1 MPLTELM
8 NYFNDQ
14 LHTQTKISSLPKNG
28 FFKLNNG
35 FGARFGSLLITP
47 AFKKIIYKSEYLYG
61 FYGGLNVRS
70 TNGNKVNLDDIYL
83 SLDSKEQ
90 IIHLDRLSRTL
101 LSLNFLQQF
110 DQHQVKLFLPVH
122 PRHIASITEN
132 HGKIFEIILSD
143 CGLGP
148 NRVSLYTNFDFDS
161 DFTHF
166 DRALGSYKDKGY
178 SVGINIKSI
187 EDIEKLEKLQLSP
200 HYVILEKKI
209 ANYWSNKIKLKPSF
223 SHIQAILSGSDS
235 LTYLNTEIDLQI
247 IDQTDDAEQLI
258 RDIQSVVR

>member
-14 LHTQTKISSLPKNG
+14 LQVQTKLNSLPKNG

-35 FGARFGSLLITP
+35 FGARFGSLLINP
-47 AFKKIIYKSEYLYG
+47 VFKKIVYKSDYLYG
-61 FYGGLNVRS
+61 FYGGLNARS
-70 TNGNKVNLDDIYL
+70 VTGNKINLDDIYQ

-101 LSLNFLQQF
+101 LSLNFLQQY

-122 PRHIASITEN
+122 PRHIASITED

-148 NRVSLYTNFDFDS
+148 ARVSLYTSLDATIDFQ
-161 DFTHF
+161 HF
-166 DRALGSYKDKGY
+166 HRALDSYRDRGY
-178 SVGINIKSI
+178 SIAINIEFI
-187 EDIEKLEKLQLSP
+187 EDIEKLEILNLSP
-200 HYVILEKKI
+200 NYVILDKKI
-209 ANYWSNKIKLKPSF
+209 ANYWSNKRRLNPALLNA
-223 SHIQAILSGSDS
+223 QTILSKSDS
-235 LTYLNTEIDLQI
+235 INYLNTEMDLQI
-247 IDQTDDAEQLI
+247 IDTIDDSEQRLI
-258 RDIQSVVR
+258 FYS